1 VYKAFDP
8 SKWHDFSAMK
18 YSIRYFTVHFLH
30 CAVSLVI
37 VKLFVVSF
45 CNLHREGL
53 ISIHTRSCSRGDYSL
68 LVVTPRDLI
77 GNYQSFGQSIASIF
91 MVKVYLKLDAISL
104 SEWRYSPTGHHN
116 PYLYRLEK

>member
-18 YSIRYFTVHFLH
+18 YSIRYFTYATTVHFLH

-37 VKLFVVSF
+37 VKLFVASF

-53 ISIHTRSCSRGDYSL
+53 ISIPTRSCSRGDYSL
-68 LVVTPRDLI
+68 LVVTPCDLV
-77 GNYQSFGQSIASIF
+77 GDYQSFGQ
-91 MVKVYLKLDAISL
+91 K
-104 SEWRYSPTGHHN
+104 
-116 PYLYRLEK
+116 YRLHLHGKSVSETGCHTFI